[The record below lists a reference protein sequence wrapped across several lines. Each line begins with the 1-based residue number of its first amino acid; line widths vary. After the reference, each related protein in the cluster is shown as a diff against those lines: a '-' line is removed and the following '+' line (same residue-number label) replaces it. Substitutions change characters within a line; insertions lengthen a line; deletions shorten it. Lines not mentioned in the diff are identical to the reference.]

1 MHVRRWV
8 THDSF
13 GTDKLVALLVSA
25 TDWKP
30 SFQMKLEWRCWYLRG
45 ENWNRSTRRKILP
58 YGAEKRVNNKFITLC
73 GVGYGTRT
81 LHCVHP
87 IFPNMAFPSSF
98 IKTLNFVNLLISVVR
113 LTMTVK
119 ANLKKKTECF
129 SSPPASFFRAVAL
142 FLLFVIRNVCT
153 NKNQQALLLLQ
164 FSSTEY
170 KENSKYIE
178 RDGFC
183 LRFNLNWS

>member
-81 LHCVHP
+81 PHCVHP

-98 IKTLNFVNLLISVVR
+98 IKTLNFVNLLILYFALQWR
-113 LTMTVK
+113 LRPS
-119 ANLKKKTECF
+119 KKKKQKQMF
-129 SSPPASFFRAVAL
+129 LVPARFIFLGRFSFF
-142 FLLFVIRNVCT
+142 IIC
-153 NKNQQALLLLQ
+153 
-164 FSSTEY
+164 Y
-170 KENSKYIE
+170 
-178 RDGFC
+178 
-183 LRFNLNWS
+183 

>member
-45 ENWNRSTRRKILP
+45 ENWNRSTQRKILP
-58 YGAEKRVNNKFITLC
+58 HGAEKRVNNKFITLC

-87 IFPNMAFPSSF
+87 IFPNMAFLSCF

-119 ANLKKKTECF
+119 AKWKKKKTNVSHPRPLHFFGPSLFFYYLLLGTFVRTKTNRRYFYF
-129 SSPPASFFRAVAL
+129 SSPQL
-142 FLLFVIRNVCT
+142 
-153 NKNQQALLLLQ
+153 
-164 FSSTEY
+164 ST
-170 KENSKYIE
+170 KKT
-178 RDGFC
+178 
-183 LRFNLNWS
+183 LNI

>member
-1 MHVRRWV
+1 M
-8 THDSF
+8 
-13 GTDKLVALLVSA
+13 SA

-58 YGAEKRVNNKFITLC
+58 HGAEKRVNNKFITLC

-98 IKTLNFVNLLISVVR
+98 IKTLNFVNLLILYFALQWR
-113 LTMTVK
+113 LRPS
-119 ANLKKKTECF
+119 KKKKNHCF
-129 SSPPASFFRAVAL
+129 SSPPASFFWDVSL
-142 FLLFVIRNVCT
+142 FLLFVISNVCT

-164 FSSTEY
+164 FSSIEY
-170 KENSKYIE
+170 KENSKYIK

>member
-1 MHVRRWV
+1 
-8 THDSF
+8 
-13 GTDKLVALLVSA
+13 
-25 TDWKP
+25 
-30 SFQMKLEWRCWYLRG
+30 MKLEWRYWYLRG

-98 IKTLNFVNLLISVVR
+98 VKTLNFVNLLILYFALQWR
-113 LTMTVK
+113 LRPS
-119 ANLKKKTECF
+119 KKKTKNECF
-129 SSPPASFFRAVAL
+129 SSPPASFFWAASL
-142 FLLFVIRNVCT
+142 FLLFVMSNVCT

-164 FSSTEY
+164 FSSIEY
-170 KENSKYIE
+170 KENSKYIK

-183 LRFNLNWS
+183 LRFDLNWS

>member
-30 SFQMKLEWRCWYLRG
+30 SFQTKLEWRCWYLRG

-119 ANLKKKTECF
+119 ANFKNKNRMFLIPARFIF
-129 SSPPASFFRAVAL
+129 SGRRSFF
-142 FLLFVIRNVCT
+142 IIC
-153 NKNQQALLLLQ
+153 
-164 FSSTEY
+164 Y
-170 KENSKYIE
+170 
-178 RDGFC
+178 
-183 LRFNLNWS
+183 

>member
-1 MHVRRWV
+1 
-8 THDSF
+8 
-13 GTDKLVALLVSA
+13 
-25 TDWKP
+25 
-30 SFQMKLEWRCWYLRG
+30 MKLEWRCWYLRG

-58 YGAEKRVNNKFITLC
+58 HGAKKRVNNKFITLC

-98 IKTLNFVNLLISVVR
+98 IKTLNFVNLLILYFALQWR
-113 LTMTVK
+113 LRPS
-119 ANLKKKTECF
+119 KKKTKNECF
-129 SSPPASFFRAVAL
+129 SSPPASFFWAASL
-142 FLLFVIRNVCT
+142 FLLFVMSNVCT

-164 FSSTEY
+164 FSSIEY
-170 KENSKYIE
+170 KENSKYIK